1 MSQYIPLKIDIV
13 FKHLFTSDLI
23 SLASLIS
30 SILFPNGENKVVE
43 ISIISSEII
52 PLFQGGKRTFL
63 DLKTIARLESMTL
76 EDPFIQ
82 IELQVYEQTGY
93 VQRSLFYAT
102 GLIQS
107 QLKVGDSYFQ
117 ITPVIQINLL
127 DFELLPTEN
136 IVSRYL
142 LKEEKSNH
150 VLTNLFQMIYVEM
163 SKFRVK
169 NISELKTERDIWF
182 YLLNNMETLTEE
194 KRMEILTKK
203 PDLKNAFDV
212 LDLYATDPDKRREL
226 EERLRADKNYAYELA
241 AKFEQGLEKGL
252 EQGLEKGL
260 EQGLEKG
267 LEQGELKKAIETARR
282 MREENFPQDQILR
295 ITGLSEF
302 QLREFGIL

>member
-13 FKHLFTSDLI
+13 FKHLFTNDLA

-30 SILFPNGENKVVE
+30 SILFPNGENKIVE

-150 VLTNLFQMIYVEM
+150 VLTNLFQMIYVEL

>member
-1 MSQYIPLKIDIV
+1 M
-13 FKHLFTSDLI
+13 
-23 SLASLIS
+23 
-30 SILFPNGENKVVE
+30 
-43 ISIISSEII
+43 
-52 PLFQGGKRTFL
+52 
-63 DLKTIARLESMTL
+63 
-76 EDPFIQ
+76 
-82 IELQVYEQTGY
+82 
-93 VQRSLFYAT
+93 
-102 GLIQS
+102 
-107 QLKVGDSYFQ
+107 GDSYFQ

-150 VLTNLFQMIYVEM
+150 VLTNLFQMIYVEL

-267 LEQGELKKAIETARR
+267 LEQGLEKGELKKAIETARR

>member
-13 FKHLFTSDLI
+13 FKHLFTNDLV

-30 SILFPNGENKVVE
+30 SILFPGGENKVVE
-43 ISIISSEII
+43 IAIISSEII

-63 DLKTIARLESMTL
+63 DLKTIARLETMTQ

-82 IELQVYEQTGY
+82 IELQVYEQAGY

-107 QLKVGDSYFQ
+107 QLKAGDSYFQ

-127 DFELLPTEN
+127 DFDLLPTEN

-150 VLTNLFQMIYVEM
+150 VLTNLFQMVYVEL
-163 SKFRVK
+163 SKFKVK
-169 NISELKTERDIWF
+169 TISELKTERDIWL

-194 KRMEILTKK
+194 NRLEILSKK

-212 LDLYATDPDKRREL
+212 LDLYASDPDKRREL

-241 AKFEQGLEKGL
+241 AKFEKGL
-252 EQGLEKGL
+252 EQGI
-260 EQGLEKG
+260 EQGLEK
-267 LEQGELKKAIETARR
+267 GELKKAIETARK
-282 MREENFPQDQILR
+282 MLEKGFSIQEIIELTELSEAQILS
-295 ITGLSEF
+295 IKNM
-302 QLREFGIL
+302 

>member
-1 MSQYIPLKIDIV
+1 
-13 FKHLFTSDLI
+13 
-23 SLASLIS
+23 
-30 SILFPNGENKVVE
+30 
-43 ISIISSEII
+43 
-52 PLFQGGKRTFL
+52 
-63 DLKTIARLESMTL
+63 
-76 EDPFIQ
+76 
-82 IELQVYEQTGY
+82 
-93 VQRSLFYAT
+93 
-102 GLIQS
+102 
-107 QLKVGDSYFQ
+107 
-117 ITPVIQINLL
+117 
-127 DFELLPTEN
+127 
-136 IVSRYL
+136 
-142 LKEEKSNH
+142 
-150 VLTNLFQMIYVEM
+150 
-163 SKFRVK
+163 
-169 NISELKTERDIWF
+169 
-182 YLLNNMETLTEE
+182 METLTEE

-267 LEQGELKKAIETARR
+267 LEKGELKKAIETARR